1 MIVTCDHCGAKYN
14 LDPEKVQGRGAR
26 ITCPKCTHVFTV
38 YKEGGVADKPE
49 TEAEV
54 ETSSENL
61 DVYSLDFK
69 SVGIR
74 SWKVKVKIGLV
85 YDFSDYRTLEKY
97 IREGRVSGT
106 DMLSY
111 NGQDWV
117 NIAEVGDLKA
127 YFVKVYN
134 TFKDNPLTTAEEKKP
149 AAQPKLTKNSE
160 DQEELNAAFAAVEAE
175 LTGEAPRPGLSSKSA
190 GRSSRSSKGS
200 KKGSKKNSQ
209 DMSHLPKERNPLV
222 TILIGLAI
230 IGGGWFAYASTQKAP
245 VVEPEPVPAVVETDR
260 SEKIRAEIRD
270 QIAKNAKLEQPEPSN
285 ELPEPS
291 EEEWIPVIPAEVLAQ
306 QGGNA
311 AAVPATPSNAQ
322 SPEGL
327 ASEGRQ
333 KAATGDWNGAA
344 EAFQKAVDAAP
355 NQIGYQEDL
364 GEALYRAGQSS
375 QAKSVLQRA
384 LNSGSVKANKWLGY
398 ISRDEGD
405 IAGSNQ
411 YFQKY
416 LDSNPPDSSQIEQVM
431 RGG

>member
-1 MIVTCDHCGAKYN
+1 
-14 LDPEKVQGRGAR
+14 
-26 ITCPKCTHVFTV
+26 
-38 YKEGGVADKPE
+38 
-49 TEAEV
+49 
-54 ETSSENL
+54 
-61 DVYSLDFK
+61 
-69 SVGIR
+69 
-74 SWKVKVKIGLV
+74 
-85 YDFSDYRTLEKY
+85 
-97 IREGRVSGT
+97 
-106 DMLSY
+106 
-111 NGQDWV
+111 
-117 NIAEVGDLKA
+117 
-127 YFVKVYN
+127 
-134 TFKDNPLTTAEEKKP
+134 
-149 AAQPKLTKNSE
+149 
-160 DQEELNAAFAAVEAE
+160 
-175 LTGEAPRPGLSSKSA
+175 
-190 GRSSRSSKGS
+190 
-200 KKGSKKNSQ
+200 
-209 DMSHLPKERNPLV
+209 MSHLPKERNPLV

-230 IGGGWFAYASTQKAP
+230 IGGGWFAYASTQQAP
-245 VVEPEPVPAVVETDR
+245 VVKPEPVPTVVETDR

-311 AAVPATPSNAQ
+311 AAVPTTPSNAQ

-364 GEALYRAGQSS
+364 VKRFTERVKVLKPNLFY
-375 QAKSVLQRA
+375 SVL

-411 YFQKY
+411 YFSKIFGQQSTRSESDRAGHARWIA
-416 LDSNPPDSSQIEQVM
+416 LLSTFRPECGLSFDFEPPAALLQIPGSIMNFRCSNCDHRSNHALNVDEAEALEALVSKVQPIFD
-431 RGG
+431 